1 MLAYVRKTKYLWM
14 AKKFSVL
21 LILKLWISLYV
32 KRIAAFGC
40 LVLYPCLP
48 DFPAA
53 ITMKFIIWILFSLMF
68 VLVPSQKKKGEW
80 PDLFCSYLILS
91 PSVFFPISQIKL
103 LFFLWYGILWTLL
116 FFYTAKEL
124 FPIIKT
130 LIDRILN

>member
-91 PSVFFPISQIKL
+91 PSVFFPFLRLSYYYFSCDTVFYGLYFSFIRLRNSFQLSKL
-103 LFFLWYGILWTLL
+103 L
-116 FFYTAKEL
+116 
-124 FPIIKT
+124 
-130 LIDRILN
+130 